1 MPVSQDD
8 TATTVASTGTKAVA
22 RFGIEGQS
30 VRCARGVVKPTTG
43 DDLVNVLDLIRCA
56 DYAGCPMPS
65 TIASAVATPI
75 ISFAIFAAH
84 MRS

>member
-8 TATTVASTGTKAVA
+8 TATTVASTGTKVVA

-43 DDLVNVLDLIRCA
+43 DDLVNPA
-56 DYAGCPMPS
+56 
-65 TIASAVATPI
+65 
-75 ISFAIFAAH
+75 
-84 MRS
+84 

>member
-8 TATTVASTGTKAVA
+8 TATTVASTGTKVVA

-43 DDLVNVLDLIRCA
+43 ADLVNVLDLIRRA
-56 DYAGCPMPS
+56 DYAGVRCR
-65 TIASAVATPI
+65 A
-75 ISFAIFAAH
+75 
-84 MRS
+84 RSRAP